1 MGFRINSLNKLMDTR
16 ANKPRVT
23 LLHYLV
29 GEAEKENQD
38 ALNFVEELSPDLSK
52 ASKWAQ
58 FLLKKNEAT
67 LIYYHWK
74 QIFVNSV
81 VEFIQEI
88 KFFCAHKNKIWNTQI
103 NVSSNIYFD
112 EIDVYDY

>member
-1 MGFRINSLNKLMDTR
+1 MGGGVGWLVWCPSDDLKNLFYLYKLCHKISNKLFAIGILISNHVTFLQGGYAGNAMGFRINSLNKLMDTR

-52 ASKWAQ
+52 ASKW
-58 FLLKKNEAT
+58 
-67 LIYYHWK
+67 
-74 QIFVNSV
+74 V
-81 VEFIQEI
+81 
-88 KFFCAHKNKIWNTQI
+88 
-103 NVSSNIYFD
+103 
-112 EIDVYDY
+112 